1 LYRVTTV
8 NCNID
13 LYCKIVMFSCTDD
26 IFDTLVLVVDF
37 VTSHNAGGL
46 KVSFF
51 REIKMGEFVKIYFTQ
66 TRST

>member
-1 LYRVTTV
+1 
-8 NCNID
+8 
-13 LYCKIVMFSCTDD
+13 
-26 IFDTLVLVVDF
+26 LVLVVDF